1 MSNTRISTPQ
11 EQERACLAGFI
22 KWPDNV
28 ADYASVLK
36 PTHFDNKVHAAIFSA
51 ILSIYAQSSTVDK
64 LLVVEKLT
72 AIGLKSFEDLNIIDY
87 IDCLS
92 QMEIREQSLP
102 NFIAN
107 VIKYD
112 FARKADKSLDE
123 GKVEIRSN
131 IDKSLP
137 ELANVIE
144 TTLKNAGTENVAD
157 EEKPIDVFSSMQETV
172 LDWANNPRPV
182 CLKTP
187 FPIFTKMYGGPSF
200 GDLFVI
206 AAGPKVGKS
215 TFVNF
220 LAYEVAGL
228 EENNCLALVLDT
240 ELETD
245 RIIARNLSAISGVN
259 EYKIKTGKFLN
270 NPIDKNKV
278 YAALNSLEK
287 YKGRVHHKYVANK
300 SIDEVI
306 SIAKRWYVQNVK
318 NGENVL
324 LIYDYLKSTQEN
336 ITSAF
341 EGYELLGQK
350 TDKLKKLVSALPR
363 TAGLTAVQTNR
374 SGGTAM
380 SSQIEWHCSNMYRL
394 EKKTPEEIGEAG
406 KEFGTHKLIEVRAR
420 VQGEEAM
427 GADNYVKRVTQDGEV
442 YVENYINF
450 KVDNFKVMECGNAED
465 VFNKKL
471 GQLEVSN
478 NRKYTKNDFI

>member
-1 MSNTRISTPQ
+1 
-11 EQERACLAGFI
+11 
-22 KWPDNV
+22 
-28 ADYASVLK
+28 
-36 PTHFDNKVHAAIFSA
+36 
-51 ILSIYAQSSTVDK
+51 
-64 LLVVEKLT
+64 
-72 AIGLKSFEDLNIIDY
+72 
-87 IDCLS
+87 
-92 QMEIREQSLP
+92 
-102 NFIAN
+102 
-107 VIKYD
+107 
-112 FARKADKSLDE
+112 
-123 GKVEIRSN
+123 
-131 IDKSLP
+131 
-137 ELANVIE
+137 
-144 TTLKNAGTENVAD
+144 
-157 EEKPIDVFSSMQETV
+157 MQETV

-350 TDKLKKLVSALPR
+350 TDKLKKLVSSLPR